1 MGLRAFGRVAH
12 GAALRLSRMRDIYRS
27 SNHARMRGTPARF
40 RLWRHLP
47 NVLSGM
53 RIVCAPLMLLCAI
66 LGYERVFTWLL
77 VPALLSDALD
87 GWLARGLGVQTKLGA
102 RLDSLG
108 DSLVWYAGLAGLVAF
123 QRGVLTAHATL
134 FGAVIVCWIL
144 ESVLAWLRY
153 RRLSSFHTR
162 LSKLAGVLLSV
173 YIVTLFLWG
182 HLQPLLVLAAAA
194 SVVAS
199 LEEMVLLALLPKW
212 RSDVPGVWWL
222 RRVLRSKKTASPV

>member
-1 MGLRAFGRVAH
+1 
-12 GAALRLSRMRDIYRS
+12 MRDHHRR
-27 SNHARMRGTPARF
+27 SNHARMPAAPARYR
-40 RLWRHLP
+40 RLRRLP
-47 NVLSGM
+47 NVLSAM
-53 RIVCAPLMLLCAI
+53 RIACAPLVLLCAI
-66 LGYERVFTWLL
+66 LGYERAFTWLL
-77 VPALLSDALD
+77 VPALLSDVLD

-123 QRGVLTAHATL
+123 QREVLTAHAAL

-153 RRLSSFHTR
+153 RRLSSFHTW

-173 YIVTLFLWG
+173 YMVTLFLWG
-182 HLQPLLVLAAAA
+182 HLQPLLVLASAA
-194 SVVAS
+194 SIVAS
-199 LEEMVLLALLPKW
+199 LEEMVLLALLPEW

-222 RRVLRSKKTASPV
+222 RRALRSKKTGSPV